1 MSPSMSQ
8 VTAAIRLEG
17 GRMVSGLVGLA
28 SVEYKQERASGL
40 VFLAPGR

>member
-1 MSPSMSQ
+1 MSPLMSQ

-17 GRMVSGLVGLA
+17 GRMVSGPVGLA
-28 SVEYKQERASGL
+28 SAEYMQEKASGL